1 MAPVHRPARRRLIA
15 SGCAVAIAIAQAV
28 MVLGNPT
35 AYSAPLTV
43 ANGCTD
49 GLAFNGQ
56 HTTAPECGNPV
67 TPPPTI
73 TSAPPPV
80 HTGIACTRVPTGC
93 LSDNVVIC
101 TG

>member
-1 MAPVHRPARRRLIA
+1 MAPVHRPARRRLVA
-15 SGCAVAIAIAQAV
+15 SGWAVAIAIAQAV

-43 ANGCTD
+43 ANGCAD

-56 HTTAPECGNPV
+56 QTTAPECGNPV